1 MYKSI
6 AKQLNLDE
14 RQTRQLRLE
23 LESQSWLYSDS
34 VIRRALAI
42 YGYAMLGY
50 LIIFG
55 PLMLLLVLFMTM
67 VQAMQL

>member
-14 RQTRQLRLE
+14 RQTRQLQLE

-34 VIRRALAI
+34 IIKRAAAI

-50 LIIFG
+50 AIVVG
-55 PLMLLLVLFMTM
+55 PLMLFLILVIAASQGLR
-67 VQAMQL
+67 

>member
-34 VIRRALAI
+34 VVRRALAI